1 MAAMEK
7 HTAYFNLLDQAR
19 KPGCPVCALVRASL
33 KAYLDS
39 YLYESVTSP
48 EIWDRLTACG
58 GYCAAHSRQ
67 LEAFGDGLAVSLF
80 YRNLLR
86 RDIQA
91 LEAAAPGLGHRLR
104 EALSRAP
111 KAQPACP
118 ACAHQAE
125 GEAQQLR
132 LLGQALNEPE
142 FWAAWN
148 ARPGRPGEGLC
159 LDHLRAVLP
168 LAGERQAGLKALEA
182 GRLEAL
188 AQEMDEYVRKSGHGC
203 SEKMGAEGDA
213 WRRALQAY
221 RGLRG

>member
-19 KPGCPVCALVRASL
+19 KPGCPVCAQVHASL
-33 KAYLDS
+33 RAYLDS

-48 EIWDRLTACG
+48 DVWDRLTACG

-67 LEAFGDGLAVSLF
+67 LEAFSDGLAVSLF
-80 YRNLLR
+80 YRHLLR

-91 LEAAAPGLGHRLR
+91 LSGEGPSLSHRLSQ
-104 EALSRAP
+104 ALGRSP
-111 KAQPACP
+111 KAQPCP
-118 ACAHQAE
+118 ACGHQAE
-125 GEAQQLR
+125 AEAQQLR
-132 LLGQALNEPE
+132 LLGQAMEEPE
-142 FWAAWN
+142 FWAAWK

-159 LDHLRAVLP
+159 LGHLRAALP
-168 LAGERQAGLKALEA
+168 LAGSRQAELLALES

-188 AQEMDEYVRKSGHGC
+188 ALEMDEYVRKSDHSC